1 MVPTVTINVI
11 GVLIAAIA
19 SFVVGMIWYSP
30 ALFGKQW
37 MKLMGM
43 KESDMKNAKKEMGG
57 MMVMTLIL
65 SAVTAFVLAHVLKYT
80 GAATYMDAVFVAF
93 IMWLGFYAT
102 SLYLGVMYEKKSME
116 WWFINAGHYL
126 AGLIVMAI
134 VLVVMG

>member
-1 MVPTVTINVI
+1 MVPAVAINVV

-19 SFVVGMIWYSP
+19 SFVVGTVWYSP
-30 ALFGKQW
+30 ALFGKKW

-65 SAVTAFVLAHVLKYT
+65 SVVTAFVLAHILKYV
-80 GAATYMDAVFVAF
+80 GAVTYMDALFVAF
-93 IMWLGFYAT
+93 MVWLGFYAT
-102 SLYLGVMYEKKSME
+102 SLYMGVLYEKKSME
-116 WWFINAGHYL
+116 WWFIIAGNYL

-134 VLVVMG
+134 VLVLV